1 MRFLLFDADYTL
13 LDFPRDMI
21 QAFTIM
27 YGACF
32 SAQREY
38 SQELLD
44 CYDACNNMQLFLQTV
59 LYNPVSG
66 YLIYFLICPRTNH
79 DHQHI
84 ISLANQLIDDTQASS
99 AQFDF

>member
-1 MRFLLFDADYTL
+1 
-13 LDFPRDMI
+13 
-21 QAFTIM
+21 
-27 YGACF
+27 
-32 SAQREY
+32 
-38 SQELLD
+38 
-44 CYDACNNMQLFLQTV
+44 MQLFLQTV